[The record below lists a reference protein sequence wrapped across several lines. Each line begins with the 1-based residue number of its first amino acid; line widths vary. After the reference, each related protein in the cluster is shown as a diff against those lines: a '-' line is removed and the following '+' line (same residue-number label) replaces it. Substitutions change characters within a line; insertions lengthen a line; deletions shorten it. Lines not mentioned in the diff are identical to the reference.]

1 MRFLRV
7 KILFIFILL
16 VLAFLSAA
24 KSHGRHHR
32 LERELEGHWKV
43 SFTSENHPW
52 VERFWFR
59 QRIVYWSIATITA
72 IVLAK
77 QFLFR
82 KNAKLHWIVSG
93 VFTIGISMI
102 VAFVVTGLLSWARL
116 GLKLSSNPNLASPEW
131 LENLHLISF
140 GWWLLTALLATLLL
154 KFLVPLDNLQ
164 ETD

>member
-1 MRFLRV
+1 MKRF
-7 KILFIFILL
+7 FIFVLL

-24 KSHGRHHR
+24 KSHGRQHR

-72 IVLAK
+72 IVLLK
-77 QFLFR
+77 QFLFS
-82 KNAKLHWIVSG
+82 KNSKLHWIVSG
-93 VFTIGISMI
+93 VITIGISMI

-116 GLKLSSNPNLASPEW
+116 SLKLLRNPALASSEW
-131 LENLHLISF
+131 LENLQLISL
-140 GWWLLTALLATLLL
+140 GWWLLTALLGTLLL
-154 KFLVPLDNLQ
+154 KFLKSEISNLKS
-164 ETD
+164 

>member
-1 MRFLRV
+1 MKQF
-7 KILFIFILL
+7 FIFVLL

-24 KSHGRHHR
+24 KSHGRQHR
-32 LERELEGHWKV
+32 LERQLEGHWKV

-72 IVLAK
+72 IVLLK

-82 KNAKLHWIVSG
+82 RNSKLHWIVSG
-93 VFTIGISMI
+93 VLTIGISMI

-116 GLKLSSNPNLASPEW
+116 GLKLLKNPALATPEW
-131 LENLHLISF
+131 LENLHLISLS
-140 GWWLLTALLATLLL
+140 WWLLTALLTTVLL
-154 KFLVPLDNLQ
+154 KFLRSEISNLKF
-164 ETD
+164 